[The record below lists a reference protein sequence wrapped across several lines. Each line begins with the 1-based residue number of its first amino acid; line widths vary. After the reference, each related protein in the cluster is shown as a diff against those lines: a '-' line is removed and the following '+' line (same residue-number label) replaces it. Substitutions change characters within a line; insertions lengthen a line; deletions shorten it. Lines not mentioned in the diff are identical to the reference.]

1 MATTN
6 GLPTLK
12 IAFEKAAAAVVS
24 RTKKGVAAVM
34 VRDENA
40 QGVYSISSTL
50 FIPSGLGEANNAHIR
65 TAFQGSDRGEPSQV
79 VLVVIAPGTSD
90 TTALE
95 AGLKLLEAYSI
106 DYLAGPPDVTED
118 ELDVLNT
125 WVLAQ
130 REQYNTVKL
139 VRPYLTAGSDEMGI
153 IELDETGLANK
164 DGPVT
169 AAAYCA
175 RLAGIFAGIP
185 VSMSATNVSMSELT
199 AVTPRTMLE
208 QQTAIN
214 NGKLIFVHDGLQA
227 YIARA
232 VNSLTTIPDKGNE
245 DWSKIK
251 IVEGM
256 DLIRYYLRNT
266 IRQSYMGR
274 YANTYDNKQLLV
286 AAIQDYFQYL
296 ESAGVLNSG
305 QSYAQVDYDRQLEWI
320 NTQGVS
326 TTNMSRQ
333 EVLEYQTGS
342 WVFIRCGGRLV
353 DAQEDF
359 EVVFNTL

>member
-12 IAFEKAAAAVVS
+12 IAFEKAAGAVVS
-24 RTKKGVAAVM
+24 RTKKGIVAVM
-34 VRDENA
+34 VRDEEA
-40 QGVYSISSTL
+40 QGVYTMSSTL
-50 FIPSGLGEANNAHIR
+50 FIPPDLGEANKKHIR
-65 TAFQGSDRGEPSQV
+65 TAFEGSDRGEPSQV
-79 VLVVIAPGTSD
+79 VLAVIAPDTED

-106 DYLAGPPDVTED
+106 DYLAGPPDVTD
-118 ELDVLNT
+118 QELTALNT
-125 WVLAQ
+125 WVLVQ
-130 REQYNTVKL
+130 REQDRTVKL
-139 VRPYLTAGSDEMGI
+139 VRPFRTTGSDHMGI
-153 IELDETGLANK
+153 IELDETGLADK
-164 DGPVT
+164 AGPVT

-185 VSMSATNVSMSELT
+185 MSMSATNVAMQELT
-199 AVTPRTMLE
+199 AVTSRTRLE
-208 QQTAIN
+208 QQEAIN

-227 YIARA
+227 KIARA
-232 VNSLTTIPDKGNE
+232 VNSLTTIPLDGNE

-266 IRQSYMGR
+266 IEQNYLGR

-286 AAIQDYFQYL
+286 SAIQDYFYYL
-296 ESAGVLNSG
+296 ESAGVLNPG
-305 QSYAQVDYDRQLEWI
+305 QSFAEVDYDRQLEWI
-320 NTQGVS
+320 NAQGVS

-333 EVLEYQTGS
+333 QVLEYQTGS
-342 WVFIRCGGRLV
+342 WVFLKCGGRLV
-353 DAQEDF
+353 DAMEDF
-359 EVVFNTL
+359 EILFNTL